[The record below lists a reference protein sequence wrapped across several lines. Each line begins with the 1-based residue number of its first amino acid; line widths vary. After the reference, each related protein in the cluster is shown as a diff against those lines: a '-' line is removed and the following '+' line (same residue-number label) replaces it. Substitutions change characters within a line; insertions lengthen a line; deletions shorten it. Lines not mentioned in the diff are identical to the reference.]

1 MRNLT
6 QAKSIFI
13 PFTLAPEIED
23 KEGTIADLE
32 TAMSDDTEYSVF
44 CHTGHFNS
52 RLDGVS
58 AFVRDSGELVGKGI
72 VEVVLSDYFHRTIK
86 VSSQGNFSLQTGNEL
101 EAQICL
107 VDDKLVLI
115 FVDKVQVTAT
125 ETWVNIQEY
134 VTLAFPRLL
143 PTPRHPTLAGSVE
156 ESRLFHAGKV
166 VGRYLATPWASSHC
180 EKLPESFVHDFVNVF
195 VVSREFLLEHFPTAV
210 QARQPL
216 GSKYPL
222 YFQSTLK
229 YFVRQLTA
237 KKIVETS
244 EGSFEEEFVH
254 CDFELMG
261 YGGEQIAL
269 ETPRCVNVANCVLD
283 NRRNRAT
290 EFFRSI
296 ADGTGRKLAPIPTN
310 APEANKF
317 NEMLA
322 NSHGEG
328 IFQLAS
334 EKPEPFPPRSKF

>member
-23 KEGTIADLE
+23 KEAVIADLE

-58 AFVRDSGELVGKGI
+58 AFVRDSGELADKGI

-86 VSSQGNFSLQTGNEL
+86 VSSQGNFSLLTGNEL

-115 FVDKVQVTAT
+115 FVDKVQATAT
-125 ETWVNIQEY
+125 ETWINIPEY

-143 PTPRHPTLAGSVE
+143 PECRPPAPAVSVE
-156 ESRLFHAGKV
+156 DSRLFHAGKV
-166 VGRYLATPWASSHC
+166 VGRYLATPWALNHC
-180 EKLPESFVHDFVNVF
+180 EKLPESFASGTVTVF
-195 VVSREFLLEHFPTAV
+195 VVSREFLLKHFPTAV
-210 QARQPL
+210 QTRQPI

-222 YFQSTLK
+222 YFQPTFK
-229 YFVRQLTA
+229 YFARQLTG

-244 EGSFEEEFVH
+244 EGPFEEECTH

-261 YGGEQIAL
+261 YGGEQIVL
-269 ETPRCVNVANCVLD
+269 ETPQYVNVKMSVLR
-283 NRRNRAT
+283 NSHNRAI
-290 EFFRSI
+290 EFTQSI
-296 ADGTGRKLAPIPTN
+296 VAGAGRKLTPILTN
-310 APEANKF
+310 TPEA
-317 NEMLA
+317 
-322 NSHGEG
+322 
-328 IFQLAS
+328 
-334 EKPEPFPPRSKF
+334 